1 MVQSLNKKVDL
12 TINATSYLGMAIYG
26 KVLVGDEAFEYYN
39 DKNINDY
46 IQIPWSEVTEIM
58 ASVMFK
64 GKWIPRFAVVTKN
77 NGNFIFSTRDN
88 KKTLRAVRNYVDPNN
103 MVRSLSFFQVISR
116 GLKSLF
122 KRK

>member
-1 MVQSLNKKVDL
+1 MDTQPVFPKGHLID
-12 TINATSYLGMAIYG
+12 
-26 KVLVGDEAFEYYN
+26 FENWERKDNYN
-39 DKNINDY
+39 FFRDFENPSIS
-46 IQIPWSEVTEIM
+46 ITSEVEC
-58 ASVMFK
+58 ARAK
-64 GKWIPRFAVVTKN
+64 DRFAVVTKN